1 MVPPG
6 AGVFDDL
13 RRRLE
18 EALNRASSPGGDRES
33 LSLMREAVI
42 QAKVAVREL
51 RSGLEETRQRLAS
64 ERDNLETV
72 RRRGR
77 LAAEIN
83 DAETVRIAAEY
94 ERRHGER
101 AAVLERKLAA
111 QEAEVTLAE
120 QELAEMTA
128 RLKAAGAGIGPAG
141 GAPRVPDGEPA
152 DADATLRRDIDRSAR
167 EAQADQLLAELK
179 RRMGK

>member
-1 MVPPG
+1 M
-6 AGVFDDL
+6 FDEL

-18 EALNRASSPGGDRES
+18 DALNRASSPAEGREV
-33 LSLMREAVI
+33 LTLMREAII

-51 RSGLEETRQRLAS
+51 RTGVEETRTRLAA
-64 ERDNLETV
+64 ERDALETV

-83 DAETVRIAAEY
+83 DAETARIAAEY

-101 AAVLERKLAA
+101 VVVLERKLAA
-111 QEAEVTLAE
+111 QEAEVALAE
-120 QELAEMTA
+120 QEVADMTTQ
-128 RLKAAGAGIGPAG
+128 LKAAGSGIGPAG
-141 GAPRVPDGEPA
+141 GAPRVPEPDPLAADEAA
-152 DADATLRRDIDRSAR
+152 DANLRRDIDRSAR

>member
-1 MVPPG
+1 M
-6 AGVFDDL
+6 
-13 RRRLE
+13 
-18 EALNRASSPGGDRES
+18 NRASSPAEGREV
-33 LSLMREAVI
+33 LALMRDAII

-51 RSGLEETRQRLAS
+51 RSGVEETRKRLAA

-83 DAETVRIAAEY
+83 DAETVRVAAEY
-94 ERRHGER
+94 ERRHAER

-120 QELAEMTA
+120 QEVADMTA

-141 GAPRVPDGEPA
+141 NAARVPEADPAAEAAAA
-152 DADATLRRDIDRSAR
+152 DADLRRHIDRSAR

>member
-1 MVPPG
+1 M
-6 AGVFDDL
+6 
-13 RRRLE
+13 
-18 EALNRASSPGGDRES
+18 NRASSPAEGREV
-33 LSLMREAVI
+33 LALMRDAII

-51 RSGLEETRQRLAS
+51 RSGVEETRKRLAA
-64 ERDNLETV
+64 ERERLETV

-94 ERRHGER
+94 ERRHAER
-101 AAVLERKLAA
+101 VAVLERKLSA

-120 QELAEMTA
+120 QEVADMTA

-141 GAPRVPDGEPA
+141 GAARVPEADPAADAAAA
-152 DADATLRRDIDRSAR
+152 DADLRRHIDRSAR